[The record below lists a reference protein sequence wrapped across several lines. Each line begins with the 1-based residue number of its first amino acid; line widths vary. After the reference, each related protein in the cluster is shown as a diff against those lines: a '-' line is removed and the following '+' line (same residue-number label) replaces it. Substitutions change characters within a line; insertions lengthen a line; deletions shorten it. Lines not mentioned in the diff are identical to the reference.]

1 MFNIFCITGLFLLI
15 GSVMMNTAPII
26 LLVLFV
32 RVMNVAAPKVLLH
45 IFCISVL
52 FLLIGSVMMNTA
64 PIILLVLFVC
74 VTIVVAP

>member
-1 MFNIFCITGLFLLI
+1 
-15 GSVMMNTAPII
+15 

-32 RVMNVAAPKVLLH
+32 RVMNVAAPKVLFH

-52 FLLIGSVMMNTA
+52 FLLIGSVMMNTV